1 MLVIVDGRF
10 YRPTTRLPWNKR
22 RPVKRPNP
30 DIPHYKPMPPMSQS
44 DIVSLTSER
53 PNEDIL
59 TFTLGSQFEGT
70 HSGDEYM
77 EQDSDFEDTKVEGVG
92 ANQNES
98 NPQDEATTN
107 QNTEDITDF
116 EKSKE
121 KIPRPEKS
129 TKVVVMSSPRGH
141 H

>member
-1 MLVIVDGRF
+1 
-10 YRPTTRLPWNKR
+10 
-22 RPVKRPNP
+22 
-30 DIPHYKPMPPMSQS
+30 MPPMSQS

-77 EQDSDFEDTKVEGVG
+77 EQDSDFEDTKMESVG

-98 NPQDEATTN
+98 NSQDEATTN
-107 QNTEDITDF
+107 QNVEDIITDF
-116 EKSKE
+116 EKNKE
-121 KIPRPEKS
+121 KVPRPEKS
-129 TKVVVMSSPRGH
+129 TKVVVLSYPGGH